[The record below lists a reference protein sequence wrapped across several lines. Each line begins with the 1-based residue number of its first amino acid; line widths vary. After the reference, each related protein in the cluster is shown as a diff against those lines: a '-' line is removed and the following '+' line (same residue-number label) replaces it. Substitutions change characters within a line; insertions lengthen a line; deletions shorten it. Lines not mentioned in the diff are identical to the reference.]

1 MKKLAFITAS
11 LVMSTA
17 AMATTTSLV
26 GDADFRT
33 EGFNTKEQAY
43 EAGFKMVND
52 LKSTPST
59 DLVYK
64 LRVNENNLL
73 RNSIEVQ
80 DTQVTVEEF
89 AENSGSIMY
98 RAVIDVDYSYKER
111 S

>member
-11 LVMSTA
+11 LIMSSA
-17 AMATTTSLV
+17 AMAATTSMV
-26 GDADFRT
+26 GDTDFRT

-64 LRVNENNLL
+64 LRVNENDLL

-80 DTQVTVEEF
+80 DAQVIIEEF
-89 AENSGSIMY
+89 ADNSSNIMY
-98 RAVIDVDYSYKER
+98 RAVIDVDYSYKKR